1 VIEQFERTHVAR
13 LKPASARVYRSHL
26 TRTIIPALGEKHIA
40 EIRRRD
46 IIAVVEDVAERLGR
60 PTAIAATKVLHKC
73 LAWAVARDLI
83 DANPAS
89 GVPVGELIGR
99 LKPRDRLLTDAELR
113 AVWQAIPRVGP
124 PWSTVYKL
132 LLLTG
137 LRLNE
142 VAAARWRWFDHTA
155 GTLLLP
161 AEVTKNG
168 EAMLVP
174 PPPLALDLLRMTPHF
189 TGPFI
194 FSSNG
199 GHTQLQAASGAKQRL
214 DKALREMGTEVG
226 AFVIHDFR
234 RVVRSGLG
242 RIGIP
247 PVVAELCLGHKQAG
261 IIGVY
266 DRHSYFDEK
275 RDALLRWQTQLL
287 SIVEPPPTGDNV
299 LPLARTA

>member
-1 VIEQFERTHVAR
+1 
-13 LKPASARVYRSHL
+13 
-26 TRTIIPALGEKHIA
+26 
-40 EIRRRD
+40 
-46 IIAVVEDVAERLGR
+46 LGR
-60 PTAIAATKVLHKC
+60 PTAISATKVLHKC

-89 GVPVGELIGR
+89 GIQVGELIGR
-99 LKPRDRLLTDAELR
+99 LKPRDRLLTDAELA
-113 AVWQAIPRVGP
+113 AVWQAIPAVGP

-137 LRLNE
+137 PRLNE
-142 VAAARWRWFDHTA
+142 IAGARWKWFDDTA
-155 GTLLLP
+155 STLVLP

-174 PPPLALDLLRMTPHF
+174 LPPLALELLRTTPRF
-189 TGPFI
+189 SGPYI

-214 DKALREMGTEVG
+214 DKSLKVAGAEVEP
-226 AFVIHDFR
+226 FVVHDFR

-242 RIGIP
+242 GIGIP
-247 PVVAELCLGHKQAG
+247 LVTAELCLGHKQSG

-266 DRHSYFDEK
+266 DRYSYFEEK

-287 SIVEPPPTGDNV
+287 RIVEPP
-299 LPLARTA
+299 LPDAKVVQLARMA